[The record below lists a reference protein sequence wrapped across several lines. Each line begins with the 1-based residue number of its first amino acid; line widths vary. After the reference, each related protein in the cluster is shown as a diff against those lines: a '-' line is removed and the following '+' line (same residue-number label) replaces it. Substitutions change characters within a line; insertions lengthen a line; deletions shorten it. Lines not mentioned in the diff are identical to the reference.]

1 MLFKSCLPSH
11 RGYQDAGPVWS
22 VVVATLAAKWAVFP
36 VQKHALANVGFHVG
50 FRSLCELACAVAE
63 RTVGISNFDRTLAGA
78 YGAILN
84 VSLSHLL

>member
-36 VQKHALANVGFHVG
+36 VQKHTLANVGFHVA
-50 FRSLCELACAVAE
+50 FCSLCELPCAVAE
-63 RTVGISNFDRTLAGA
+63 RTIGIGNLNRALARA
-78 YGAILN
+78 YGAILS